1 MIVLRTRVTRTLIE
15 AQIPVPVLFTQL
27 NPLTMQARSCELRSR
42 LLYFHTLCNLASSAI
57 SKHHDINMKRS
68 LYFFIAV
75 SVLLALISTFDID
88 FSGVNSVYS
97 TSVCSPLDPTC
108 VMTKYV
114 NQCLLNKDEFFK
126 YVVWAFSENI
136 INVNQG
142 VQNVASL
149 GSDTKC
155 SFGSRPKG
163 RFHEKTCRSFGFCP
177 NEGGRALLKFFVTFS
192 YISAFLVNK
201 RSLFP
206 SKCHLFELWTFF

>member
-27 NPLTMQARSCELRSR
+27 NPLTMQVRSWELRSR
-42 LLYFHTLCNLASSAI
+42 LLYFHTLCNLVSSAI
-57 SKHHDINMKRS
+57 SKPHDINMKRS

-114 NQCLLNKDEFFK
+114 NQCLLNKDEFFRLPFQ
-126 YVVWAFSENI
+126 V
-136 INVNQG
+136 
-142 VQNVASL
+142 
-149 GSDTKC
+149 C
-155 SFGSRPKG
+155 SVG
-163 RFHEKTCRSFGFCP
+163 
-177 NEGGRALLKFFVTFS
+177 LQ
-192 YISAFLVNK
+192 
-201 RSLFP
+201 
-206 SKCHLFELWTFF
+206 

>member
-1 MIVLRTRVTRTLIE
+1 MFSKKPYKLSLMIVLRTRVTRTLIE

-57 SKHHDINMKRS
+57 SKHHDVNMKS

-108 VMTKYV
+108 VMTKYA
-114 NQCLLNKDEFFK
+114 NQCLLNKDEFFRLPFQVSL
-126 YVVWAFSENI
+126 VVQMAY
-136 INVNQG
+136 
-142 VQNVASL
+142 L
-149 GSDTKC
+149 
-155 SFGSRPKG
+155 P
-163 RFHEKTCRSFGFCP
+163 
-177 NEGGRALLKFFVTFS
+177 LK
-192 YISAFLVNK
+192 A
-201 RSLFP
+201 
-206 SKCHLFELWTFF
+206 

>member
-1 MIVLRTRVTRTLIE
+1 MKKTLQTVSLMIVLRTRVTRILIE

-108 VMTKYV
+108 VMTKYI
-114 NQCLLNKDEFFK
+114 NQCLLNKDEFFRLPFQVCSVGLQWK
-126 YVVWAFSENI
+126 Y
-136 INVNQG
+136 NQRKSG
-142 VQNVASL
+142 
-149 GSDTKC
+149 GS
-155 SFGSRPKG
+155 
-163 RFHEKTCRSFGFCP
+163 
-177 NEGGRALLKFFVTFS
+177 
-192 YISAFLVNK
+192 K
-201 RSLFP
+201 RSKFG
-206 SKCHLFELWTFF
+206 KGYKVFFLISS